1 MQAAMQSL
9 RTRIRACPA
18 RITVVVPSS
27 LTPGDLARLAE
38 LTLCNDDSDLNR
50 LLRSIHAGE
59 LEDVCISLAHVDE
72 RIVGW
77 AAIDSYSSRM
87 FLNCYVDADHREQG
101 IATALVQALVP
112 NYLER
117 YKSQPLVDIRAKDFF
132 MRVAPAL
139 FDLPKA
145 KRIV

>member
-1 MQAAMQSL
+1 MSAAAQSL
-9 RTRIRACPA
+9 LHRARTCPA

-50 LLRSIHAGE
+50 LLRNIHAGE
-59 LEDVCISLAHVDE
+59 LEHMCISLAHIDA

-77 AAIDSYSSRM
+77 AATDSYISRM
-87 FLNCYVDADHREQG
+87 FLNCYVDEDHREQG
-101 IATALVQALVP
+101 VATALIQALVP
-112 NYLER
+112 NYMEL
-117 YKSQPLVDIRAKDFF
+117 YKIQPLVDVRARDFF

-139 FDLPKA
+139 FQLPKA
-145 KRIV
+145 KRTT